1 MVNRLEF
8 LQEPQIFLQPLCFY
22 YYLRTMMFIRK
33 IILSLLVLP
42 IAAVAW
48 EPTRPVT
55 VMIGNTP
62 GAGNEMAFR
71 KLAEIVQKKNPT
83 FVYVVQNIPG
93 ADSVI
98 ANNRFLEAPA
108 DGLTI
113 NLPSHMS
120 SYVTN
125 DIWERNL
132 KRYNYDSFSDVL
144 TMGKSPLVLV
154 ANVRSGV
161 TTPQEFVK
169 YIQSGRSINVAIGGG
184 AHRTAYEYL
193 MEKGRG
199 NRDAVKPIKFNGPQ
213 PAVQSVAQWDG
224 KTGTEFG
231 IMPIAVAKALID
243 AGKVRPIGFTG
254 TRKMAQFPDVP
265 LLNSVAPG
273 INVYAAWSIQLP
285 PGTSKDIVAWYQREF
300 AAAVRS
306 PEYREYMDA
315 NVIFYEE
322 SELTP
327 AGLRRHMDELRA
339 AFIPVLSR
347 IDLSK
352 E

>member
-1 MVNRLEF
+1 MLIKK
-8 LQEPQIFLQPLCFY
+8 LLIAA
-22 YYLRTMMFIRK
+22 
-33 IILSLLVLP
+33 LLVPVL
-42 IAAVAW
+42 AWAW

-55 VMIGNTP
+55 VYIGNTP

-71 KLAEIVQKKNPT
+71 KLAEIVQKRNPN

-98 ANNRFLEAPA
+98 ANNKFLEATP
-108 DGLTI
+108 DGHTI

-125 DIWERNL
+125 DIWEKNI
-132 KRYNYDSFSDVL
+132 KKYNYDSFIDVL

-154 ANVRSGV
+154 ASVRSGIE
-161 TTPQEFVK
+161 TPQDFVK
-169 YIQSGRSINVAIGGG
+169 YIQSGRNVNVAIGGG
-184 AHRTAYEYL
+184 AHRTAFEYL
-193 MEKGRG
+193 MARGGG
-199 NRDAVKPIKFNGPQ
+199 NRDTVRSIKFNGPQ
-213 PAVQSVAQWDG
+213 PAVQSVASYDG

-231 IMPIAVAKALID
+231 IMPIAVAKALIE
-243 AGKVRPIGFTG
+243 AGKVKPIGFTG
-254 TRKMAQFPDVP
+254 TRRMAQFPNVP
-265 LLNSVAPG
+265 LLNTVAPG

-285 PGTSKDIVAWYQREF
+285 PGTDKSTVEWYQKQF
-300 AAAVRS
+300 STAIRS
-306 PEYREYMDA
+306 AEYREYTDA
-315 NVIFYEE
+315 NVIFYAED
-322 SELTP
+322 ELTP
-327 AGLRRHMDELRA
+327 VGLKRHMDELRA

>member
-1 MVNRLEF
+1 ML
-8 LQEPQIFLQPLCFY
+8 
-22 YYLRTMMFIRK
+22 K
-33 IILSLLVLP
+33 KLLVLALLP
-42 IAAVAW
+42 VAAWAW
-48 EPTRPVT
+48 EPSKPVT
-55 VMIGNTP
+55 VIIGNTP
-62 GAGNEMAFR
+62 GAGNEMAYR
-71 KLAEIVQKKNPT
+71 KLAEIVQKRNPN

-98 ANNRFLEAPA
+98 ANNRFLEAA
-108 DGLTI
+108 NDGHTI

-125 DIWERNL
+125 DIWE
-132 KRYNYDSFSDVL
+132 KSIKKYNYDSFVDVL

-154 ANVRSGV
+154 ASVKSGIN
-161 TTPQEFVK
+161 TPQEFVK
-169 YIQSGRSINVAIGGG
+169 YIQSGRTVNIALGGG

-193 MEKGRG
+193 MAKGNG
-199 NRDAVKPIKFNGPQ
+199 NKDAVKPVKFNGPQ
-213 PAVQSVAQWDG
+213 PAVQSVASYDG

-243 AGKVRPIGFTG
+243 GGKVKAIGFTG
-254 TRKMAQFPDVP
+254 TRKMPQYPAVP
-265 LLNSVAPG
+265 LLNTVAPG

-285 PGTSKDIVAWYQREF
+285 PGTNRDIADWYQQQF
-300 AAAVRS
+300 SAAVRS
-306 PEYREYMDA
+306 KEYAEYIDA
-315 NVIFYEE
+315 NVIFYAEE
-322 SELTP
+322 ELTP
-327 AGLRRHMDELRA
+327 AGLKRHMDELRA

>member
-1 MVNRLEF
+1 MSIKKL
-8 LQEPQIFLQPLCFY
+8 LIAA
-22 YYLRTMMFIRK
+22 
-33 IILSLLVLP
+33 LLVPML
-42 IAAVAW
+42 AWAW

-55 VMIGNTP
+55 VYIGNTP

-71 KLAEIVQKKNPT
+71 KLAEIVQKRNPN

-98 ANNRFLEAPA
+98 ANNRFLEAA
-108 DGLTI
+108 NDGYTI

-125 DIWERNL
+125 DVWE
-132 KRYNYDSFSDVL
+132 KSIKKYNYDSFVDVL

-154 ANVRSGV
+154 ASVKSGIN
-161 TTPQEFVK
+161 TPQEFVK
-169 YIQSGRSINVAIGGG
+169 YIQSGRTINVAIGGG
-184 AHRTAYEYL
+184 AHRTAFEYL
-193 MEKGRG
+193 MSKGNG
-199 NRDAVKPIKFNGPQ
+199 NKDTVKPIKFNGPQ
-213 PAVQSVAQWDG
+213 PAVQSVASYDG

-231 IMPIAVAKALID
+231 IMPIAVAKALVD
-243 AGKVRPIGFTG
+243 AGRVRPIGFTG
-254 TRKMAQFPDVP
+254 TQKMAQFPNVP
-265 LLNSVAPG
+265 LLNTVAPG

-285 PGTSKDIVAWYQREF
+285 PGTDKSIVEWYQKQF
-300 AAAVRS
+300 SAAVRS
-306 PEYREYMDA
+306 TEYREYTDS
-315 NVIFYEE
+315 NVIFYAED
-322 SELTP
+322 ELTP
-327 AGLRRHMDELRA
+327 AGLKRHMDDLRA

>member
-1 MVNRLEF
+1 MLIKK
-8 LQEPQIFLQPLCFY
+8 LLIAA
-22 YYLRTMMFIRK
+22 
-33 IILSLLVLP
+33 LLVPML
-42 IAAVAW
+42 AWAW

-55 VMIGNTP
+55 VYIGNTP

-71 KLAEIVQKKNPT
+71 KLAEIVQKRNPN

-98 ANNRFLEAPA
+98 ANNKFLEAVN
-108 DGLTI
+108 DGHTI

-125 DIWERNL
+125 DVWE
-132 KRYNYDSFSDVL
+132 KSIKKYNYDSFVDVL

-154 ANVRSGV
+154 ASVKSGIN
-161 TTPQEFVK
+161 TPQEFVK
-169 YIQSGRSINVAIGGG
+169 YIQSGRTINVAIGGG
-184 AHRTAYEYL
+184 AHRTAFEYL
-193 MEKGRG
+193 MARG
-199 NRDAVKPIKFNGPQ
+199 GGNKDTVKPIKFNGPQ
-213 PAVQSVAQWDG
+213 PAVQSVASYDG

-231 IMPIAVAKALID
+231 IMPIAVAKALVD
-243 AGKVRPIGFTG
+243 AGRVRPIGFTG
-254 TRKMAQFPDVP
+254 TQKMAQFPNVP
-265 LLNSVAPG
+265 LLNTVAPG

-285 PGTSKDIVAWYQREF
+285 PGTDKSIVEWYQKQF
-300 AAAVRS
+300 SAAVRS
-306 PEYREYMDA
+306 AEYKEYTDA
-315 NVIFYEE
+315 NVIFYAED
-322 SELTP
+322 ELTP
-327 AGLRRHMDELRA
+327 AGLKRHMDDLRA

>member
-1 MVNRLEF
+1 
-8 LQEPQIFLQPLCFY
+8 
-22 YYLRTMMFIRK
+22 MFIRK

-42 IAAVAW
+42 IAALAW
-48 EPTRPVT
+48 EPTKPVQ
-55 VMIGNTP
+55 VYIGNTP

-71 KLAEIVQKKNPT
+71 KLAEIVQKKNPN

-98 ANNRFLEAPA
+98 ANNKFLEAPN

-125 DIWERNL
+125 DIWEKNL
-132 KRYNYDSFSDVL
+132 KKYNYDSFVDVL

-154 ANVRSGV
+154 ASVKSGIN
-161 TTPQEFVK
+161 TPQEFVK

-184 AHRTAYEYL
+184 AHRTAFEYL

-199 NRDAVKPIKFNGPQ
+199 NKDAVKSIKFNGPM
-213 PAVQSVAQWDG
+213 PAVQSVASYDG

-231 IMPIAVAKALID
+231 IMPIAVAKPLID
-243 AGKVRPIGFTG
+243 AGKVKPIGFTG
-254 TRKMAQFPDVP
+254 TRKMAQYPNVP
-265 LLNSVAPG
+265 LLNTVAPG

-285 PGTSKDIVAWYQREF
+285 KGTDKDVVAWYQKEF

-306 PEYREYMDA
+306 PEYKEYIDA
-315 NVIFYEE
+315 QVIFYAED
-322 SELTP
+322 ELTP
-327 AGLRRHMDELRA
+327 GGLYKHMQELRA
-339 AFIPVLSR
+339 TFLPVLNK

>member
-1 MVNRLEF
+1 
-8 LQEPQIFLQPLCFY
+8 
-22 YYLRTMMFIRK
+22 MFIIFILGGPMK
-33 IILSLLVLP
+33 KLLTTLLLSLFTMQSF
-42 IAAVAW
+42 AW
-48 EPTRPVT
+48 EPTKPVT
-55 VMIGNTP
+55 VIIGNTP

-71 KLAEIVQKKNPT
+71 KLADIVQKQNPK

-98 ANNRFLEAPA
+98 ANNKFLEAPT

-125 DIWERNL
+125 DIWQKNI
-132 KRYNYDSFSDVL
+132 KKYNYDSFIDVL

-154 ANVRSGV
+154 ASPKSGV
-161 TTPQEFVK
+161 NTPQEFVK
-169 YIQSGRSINVAIGGG
+169 YIQSGRTINIAVGGG
-184 AHRTAYEYL
+184 AHRTAFEYL

-199 NRDAVKPIKFNGPQ
+199 NKDSVKSVPFNGPM
-213 PAVQSVAQWDG
+213 PAVTSAASYDG
-224 KTGTEFG
+224 RTGTEFA
-231 IMPIAVAKALID
+231 IIPIAVAKALVD
-243 AGKVRPIGFTG
+243 AGKVKPIGFTG
-254 TRKMAQFPDVP
+254 TQKMAQFPNVP
-265 LLNSVAPG
+265 LLRDVAPG

-285 PGTSKDIVAWYQREF
+285 PGTDKEIVTWYQQQF

-306 PEYREYMDA
+306 KEYAEYREA
-315 NVIFYEE
+315 NVIFYVED
-322 SELTP
+322 ELTP
-327 AGLRRHMDELRA
+327 TGLKKHMDELRA
-339 AFIPVLSR
+339 TFIPVLSK